1 MARPD
6 VDQLLRDLVTGDRRT
21 FDRLLVAIY
30 PDLLSIARGLL
41 RGQRSDHPFED
52 TDLVHEAYLVLVQ
65 YLNVQWHGR
74 RHFFGALTQTMRRLL
89 IDQAR
94 AAAALKRTGEH
105 VAFRDVE
112 ESQGDTALEQQS
124 DWSEVLARLSW
135 EHPRWA
141 RTVECRCIQGLT
153 IQETAAQL
161 GVSHCTV
168 STDWH
173 RAQAWLQQ
181 ELNPPFPTRSDHSPK
196 PTPSAP
202 RTRRSTVPA

>member
-112 ESQGDTALEQQS
+112 ACQGDTALEQHS
-124 DWSEVLARLSW
+124 DWADVLDRLTR

-141 RTVECRCIQGLT
+141 RIVECRCVQCLT
-153 IQETAAQL
+153 IQETATRL

-168 STDWH
+168 SADW
-173 RAQAWLQQ
+173 RKARAWLQR
-181 ELNPPFPTRSDHSPK
+181 ELNPISLNRSDRPAHPAA
-196 PTPSAP
+196 PPP